1 MSDYCTLAEI
11 KSRLWPENTTPDSV
25 NDTDLT
31 SVITAVS
38 REIDIY
44 CATRFHTSVADE
56 TRYFLAEEDDRL
68 WVGNLVSVTTLQIDQ
83 NGDGIMDGTLVAN
96 TDYLL
101 APYNAAL
108 DSVPYNWIEIAS
120 GSSYGFPVGIR
131 RGVKV
136 IGKFGWSSCPAA
148 IKEACILQAMR
159 AWKRKD
165 SIFGVVGPSGFYQIS
180 VMAGWDPDAARA
192 MRLYTMGLT

>member
-1 MSDYCTLAEI
+1 MADYCTLAELN
-11 KSRLWPENTTPDSV
+11 SRLRPENTTPDQV
-25 NDTDLT
+25 NATDLEN
-31 SVITAVS
+31 VITAIS

-44 CATRFHTSVADE
+44 CATRFYTSVADE
-56 TRYFLAEEDDRL
+56 TRYFMADDDSRL

-83 NGDGIMDGTLVAN
+83 NGDGIADGTLAAN

-108 DSVPYNWIEIAS
+108 DGLPYNWIEIAS
-120 GSSYGFPVGIR
+120 GSAYGFPSGIR

-136 IGKFGWSSCPAA
+136 VGKFGWSACPAA

-180 VMAGWDPDAARA
+180 VVVGWDQDAIRA
-192 MRLYTMGLT
+192 MRAYSLGMT